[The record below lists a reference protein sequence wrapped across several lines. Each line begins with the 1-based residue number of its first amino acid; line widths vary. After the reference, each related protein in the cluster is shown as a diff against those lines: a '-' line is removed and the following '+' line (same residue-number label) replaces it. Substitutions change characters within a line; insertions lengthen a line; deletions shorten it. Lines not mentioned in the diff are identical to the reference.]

1 MRKAA
6 VILALT
12 IITVI
17 YAYPFTVPY
26 FDEEFFLYPF
36 LNYDQS
42 IEWKRSREGNLYS
55 GGFVQTSHGSQ
66 TTWLLMSREEAVINQ
81 DAGEK
86 FTFRFRYKNM
96 ESRHLSYTEN
106 ISSAGLGYRIGD
118 RFTVML
124 ETDLESEKSD
134 IDLKPGI
141 LFNFQTVYAYFGIS
155 FDDFLFDMKNLG
167 DGVNNSLP
175 LNLSTDI
182 RFLFNKLYFFIS
194 GNYGTG
200 VDRTWPEGPY
210 TDKLMHKNHIRNLY
224 ARIEYDITDNVRL
237 YQENYFDGF
246 YDAKRLKPIAT
257 WDFIP
262 VDTIITDTMHVIP
275 AHWDWVDHELD
286 ISEYNFTAKL
296 FSIKLGGIWAL
307 NEKHS
312 LEPGIVYARTE
323 HEFELVDGQAL
334 VNGHARSYTIDYPA
348 LLPYLIYKYR
358 IHTKFTAELSY
369 MGCYTTSDDK
379 NNIYYV
385 RLGENYWDKE
395 LIKLGFEYRFSPNC
409 SLYIS
414 AGQLINTNVF
424 GGGNARFNLIF

>member
-1 MRKAA
+1 MKKAA
-6 VILALT
+6 FILALT
-12 IITVI
+12 LFSSIH
-17 YAYPFTVPY
+17 AYPFTVPY

-42 IEWKRSREGNLYS
+42 AEWKRAREGNLYN

-66 TTWLLMSREEAVINQ
+66 TTRILMSREEAVINQ
-81 DAGEK
+81 NAGEK
-86 FTFRFRYKNM
+86 FVFRFRYNNM

-106 ISSAGLGYRIGD
+106 LSSVGLGYRLSD
-118 RFTVML
+118 RFTLML
-124 ETDLESEKSD
+124 ETDLESEKSEID
-134 IDLKPGI
+134 IKPGI
-141 LFNFQTVYAYFGIS
+141 LFNFQTVYAYFGMS

-175 LNLSTDI
+175 LTLSTDI

-200 VDRTWPEGPY
+200 IDRTWPDGAY
-210 TDKLMHKNHIRNLY
+210 TDKLMHRNHIRNLY
-224 ARIEYDITDNVRL
+224 TRIEYDITDNFRL

-246 YDAKRLKPIAT
+246 FDAKRLKPTAT
-257 WDFIP
+257 WDSIP
-262 VDTIITDTMHVIP
+262 PDTTLNTP

-286 ISEYNFTAKL
+286 ISEYDFKAKI
-296 FSIKLGGIWAL
+296 FNIRLGGIWAIDAK
-307 NEKHS
+307 NS
-312 LEPGIVYARTE
+312 IEPGISYTRTE

-334 VNGHARSYTIDYPA
+334 VNGHAKSYTIDYPA
-348 LLPYLIYKYR
+348 LLPYIIYKYR
-358 IHTKFTAELSY
+358 IYTKLTAELSY
-369 MGCYTTSDDK
+369 MGCYTMNEEKT
-379 NNIYYV
+379 NPYYISK
-385 RLGENYWDKE
+385 GENYWDKE
-395 LIKLGFEYRFSPNC
+395 LLKIGFEYRFSPNC